1 MKTFLLDIEGTT
13 TPIAFV
19 YEVLFPFAWRRIAA
33 YLQEHWNEADVLD
46 IRARFALEHSKEDP
60 SPGFDIRTLAG
71 AAGYAAWLMERDRKT
86 PGLKFLQG
94 YIWNDGYR
102 EGELKG
108 DVFPD
113 VPFAIERWHRAGTGI
128 AIYSSGSVL
137 AQRLL
142 FASTQAGD
150 LTPLIAGFFDTSVGP
165 KTDPKSYARIAAAL
179 DAYPAD
185 ITFVSDVPAELLAA
199 REAGCEAIL
208 CVRPGN
214 APVDPALVHP
224 GTGAPVHLKSI
235 HTFDELG

>member
-1 MKTFLLDIEGTT
+1 LKIVLLDIEGTT
-13 TPIAFV
+13 TPVAFV

-33 YLQEHWNEADVLD
+33 YLGQHWNESDVLD

-71 AAGYAAWLMERDRKT
+71 AAGYASWLMERDRKS

-94 YIWNDGYR
+94 LIWNEGYR
-102 EGELKG
+102 EGALRG

-113 VPFAIERWHRAGTGI
+113 VPFAIERWHRAGVTI

-142 FASTQAGD
+142 FSSTAAGD
-150 LTPLIAGFFDTSVGP
+150 LTPMIAGFFDTSVGP
-165 KTDPKSYARIAAAL
+165 KTEPGSYSRIAAAL
-179 DAYPAD
+179 DAYPPD

-199 REAGCEAIL
+199 REAGCQVFMV
-208 CVRPGN
+208 VRDGN
-214 APVDPALVHP
+214 PNTEPPQDVKTI
-224 GTGAPVHLKSI
+224 G
-235 HTFDELG
+235 TFDELP